1 VSRFLTIVV
10 VLGIVA
16 AGCQSSAAR
25 DATSTTVAAPLTTT
39 PTASETPDRIVVAT
53 TSGAIAIY
61 DVGGGDVMR
70 VEPSEGSIFR
80 QPAWLDVSTIVFSEV
95 SETGDHALIAA
106 DAETGDVVWRAEM
119 ETPPFYFLPAP
130 TGSAYA
136 TTSLRNDP
144 AGAGLVAE
152 LVGRSGEITALSDES
167 PFYTS
172 WSPDGQQLAI
182 HIAGRR
188 LDVASA
194 TGTATVT
201 SLTGLFQAPVWVDS
215 GLMTLRTVG
224 GTQRLAVWD
233 SGSFNDIATLE
244 GPAGF
249 VAFGNRVAIQP
260 SVRPDTGSVQVGLV
274 TQQVPSVP
282 GGRLVVID
290 LLSGSMETVS
300 TELALVYQWDQVG
313 ERLLYATVGNE
324 PVSLIWHQ
332 WSDGETTEIASF
344 SPQSSW
350 FRSFVPFFD
359 QYAQSVQFWSASGDH
374 IGYPAI
380 IGGAAVVVIQSV
392 DGSGPIIIPDASWSS
407 WGPAS

>member
-1 VSRFLTIVV
+1 MPRCATILV
-10 VLGIVA
+10 VLGIA
-16 AGCQSSAAR
+16 AASCQSSAAR
-25 DATSTTVAAPLTTT
+25 DATSTTVPAPPATNQEAL
-39 PTASETPDRIVVAT
+39 ETPDRIVVAT
-53 TSGAIAIY
+53 TSGAIVVHG
-61 DVGGGDVMR
+61 VGGGELMR
-70 VEPSEGSIFR
+70 IDPSEDSIFR
-80 QPAWLDVSTIVFSEV
+80 QPTWLDASTIVFSEV

-130 TGSAYA
+130 MGSPYA

-144 AGAGLVAE
+144 AGAGLIAE
-152 LVGRSGEITALSDES
+152 LVDRSGETTALSNES

-172 WSPDGQQLAI
+172 WSPDGQDLGI

-188 LDVASA
+188 LDVSGA
-194 TGTATVT
+194 TGTATIT
-201 SLTGLFQAPVWVDS
+201 SRTGLFQTPVWIDM
-215 GLMTLRTVG
+215 GLMTLRTVE
-224 GTQRLAVWD
+224 GTQSLAVWD
-233 SGSFNDIATLE
+233 NGSFNDIATLE

-249 VAFGNRVAIQP
+249 VAFGDRVAVQP

-274 TQQVPSVP
+274 TQQLPSVP

-313 ERLLYATVGNE
+313 ERLLYATVGSG

-332 WSDGETTEIASF
+332 WSGGDTAEITSF
-344 SPQSSW
+344 TPQPPW
-350 FRSFVPFFD
+350 FRNFVPFFD

-374 IGYPAI
+374 IGYPAV
-380 IGGAAVVVIQSV
+380 IGGAPVVVIQSV
-392 DGSGPIIIPDASWSS
+392 DGSGSIIIPDASWSAWAPRS
-407 WGPAS
+407 

>member
-1 VSRFLTIVV
+1 M
-10 VLGIVA
+10 
-16 AGCQSSAAR
+16 
-25 DATSTTVAAPLTTT
+25 
-39 PTASETPDRIVVAT
+39 RI
-53 TSGAIAIY
+53 
-61 DVGGGDVMR
+61 
-70 VEPSEGSIFR
+70 EPSEGSIFR
-80 QPAWLDVSTIVFSEV
+80 QPTWLDVSTIVFSEV
-95 SETGDHALIAA
+95 SETGDHSLIAT
-106 DAETGDVVWRAEM
+106 DAETGEVVWRAEM
-119 ETPPFYFLPAP
+119 KTSPFYFLPAP
-130 TGSAYA
+130 IGSPYA

-144 AGAGLVAE
+144 AGTGLVAE

-188 LDVASA
+188 LDVAGA
-194 TGTATVT
+194 TGTATIA

-215 GLMTLRTVG
+215 GLMTLRTVEG
-224 GTQRLAVWD
+224 LQSLAVWD
-233 SGSFNDIATLE
+233 GDSFNDIATLE

-260 SVRPDTGSVQVGLV
+260 SVRPDTESVEVGLV
-274 TQQVPSVP
+274 TQQLPAVP

-313 ERLLYATVGNE
+313 ESLLYATVGNE
-324 PVSLIWHQ
+324 PVSLIWHH

-374 IGYPAI
+374 IGYPAV

-392 DGSGPIIIPDASWSS
+392 DGSGPIIIPDASWSA
-407 WGPAS
+407 WGPGS

>member
-1 VSRFLTIVV
+1 VI
-10 VLGIVA
+10 
-16 AGCQSSAAR
+16 
-25 DATSTTVAAPLTTT
+25 
-39 PTASETPDRIVVAT
+39 AT
-53 TSGAIAIY
+53 TSGAIAIH
-61 DVGGGDVMR
+61 DVGGGEVMR
-70 VEPSEGSIFR
+70 MEPPEGSIFR
-80 QPAWLDVSTIVFSEV
+80 QPTWLDVSTIVFSEV

-106 DAETGDVVWRAEM
+106 DAETGNVVWRAEM
-119 ETPPFYFLPAP
+119 GTSPFYFLPAP
-130 TGSAYA
+130 KGSPYA

-144 AGAGLVAE
+144 AGAGLIAE
-152 LVGRSGEITALSDES
+152 LVDRSGEITVLSNES

-172 WSPDGQQLAI
+172 WSPDGQELGI

-188 LDVASA
+188 LDVSGA
-194 TGTATVT
+194 TGTATIT
-201 SLTGLFQAPVWVDS
+201 SRTGLFQTPVWVDS

-224 GTQRLAVWD
+224 GTQSLAVWD

-260 SVRPDTGSVQVGLV
+260 SVRPDTGSVQVGLF
-274 TQQVPSVP
+274 TQQLPSVP

-290 LLSGSMETVS
+290 LMSGSMETVS

-332 WSDGETTEIASF
+332 WSGGESAEIASF
-344 SPQSSW
+344 SPQPLW
-350 FRSFVPFFD
+350 FRSLVPFFD

-380 IGGAAVVVIQSV
+380 IDGAAVVVIQSV
-392 DGSGPIIIPDASWSS
+392 DGSGPIIIPDASWSA
-407 WGPAS
+407 WAPGP